1 MTITSIERGGVPR
14 SDTAPILECALE
26 MLAAGMPR
34 PGDLADI
41 PCGSGYLSA
50 LAVARG
56 WRVSPLDID
65 TSAWRG
71 GDVAKVCYADLNL
84 PLPLDDAAFDAV
96 ACCEGIEHIENP
108 WLVLREFRRILRP
121 GGIAV
126 ISLPNTID
134 LRQRFRMLR
143 RGFYGHYMP
152 QVREHIDLIG
162 TFGLCH
168 ALIRTGFGIEDVTVP
183 RTYGGP
189 CLRAAARL
197 FGLGRRAG
205 LPEDVRAMLSSPRV
219 LCGRTAVIRARL
231 PEGSP
236 SSAP

>member
-1 MTITSIERGGVPR
+1 MPVECGDMPR
-14 SDTAPILECALE
+14 PDTAPILECALD
-26 MLAAGMPR
+26 MLVAGMPR
-34 PGDLADI
+34 PGTLADI
-41 PCGSGYLSA
+41 PCGSGYLSV
-50 LAVARG
+50 LAAARG
-56 WRVSPLDID
+56 WQVSPLDID
-65 TSAWRG
+65 TAGWRG
-71 GDVAKVCYADLNL
+71 GDVAKVPYADMNL

-108 WLVLREFRRILRP
+108 WLVLREFCRILRP

-134 LRQRFRMLR
+134 LKQRFRILR

-152 QVREHIDLIG
+152 QVRDHIGLIG

-168 ALIRTGFGIEDVTVP
+168 ALIRTGFRIEDVAVP

-189 CLRAAARL
+189 FLRAAARL
-197 FGLGRRAG
+197 FGLGRRAA
-205 LPEDVRAMLSSPRV
+205 LPEGVRAMLSSPRV

-231 PEGSP
+231 PGDSP
-236 SSAP
+236 SSAA